1 MHPLGKKPLIIMCVK
16 LSLTSIICI
25 GLNDI
30 LTLPICLKE
39 WLYILAFSINRNPSY
54 KNLFGTQASSQIL
67 LFKELAGI
75 HKNAVPGKMA
85 KTSLPFSSSLMA
97 QNPLV
102 CSANIGSKQN
112 SKIKNI

>member
-1 MHPLGKKPLIIMCVK
+1 MDMVYHF
-16 LSLTSIICI
+16 SL
-25 GLNDI
+25 
-30 LTLPICLKE
+30 
-39 WLYILAFSINRNPSY
+39 FH
-54 KNLFGTQASSQIL
+54 L
-67 LFKELAGI
+67 LQEISHEYFLEELAGI

-102 CSANIGSKQN
+102 CSANRGSKQN